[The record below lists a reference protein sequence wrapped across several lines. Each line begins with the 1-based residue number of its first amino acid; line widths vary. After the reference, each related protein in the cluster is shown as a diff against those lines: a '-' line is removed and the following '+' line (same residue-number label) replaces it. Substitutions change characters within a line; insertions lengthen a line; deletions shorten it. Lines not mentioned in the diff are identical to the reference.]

1 MSAPHMFVNANTFQ
15 NNLLSAQKEEQGHK
29 VRLLLE
35 NHLKEMYVCLT
46 FVEDFFLLK
55 SLRRISEE
63 TSKVE
68 P

>member
-46 FVEDFFLLK
+46 FVEDFFF
-55 SLRRISEE
+55 
-63 TSKVE
+63 
-68 P
+68 